1 MQQPQSDLDAAV
13 QKIVNEEAQRVVR
26 QSILMHV
33 PTPTG
38 SPAHSPVKAFQ
49 PPVEQVHVQNLQSA
63 RNPHQQHA
71 VHAQNVAA
79 QSMLQHNAPTPAP
92 APAPAPIPAPAPF
105 TVYTAHGAQPMQP
118 ARTVDVGAGAG
129 GPSSSTSHT
138 SPAPA
143 SAPASASTAPVTASL
158 KDGEGAQ
165 AGAGTE
171 ARTITTRSQ
180 AVQNTKWAYAE
191 NAKRE
196 RAALLL
202 QNALYWKPLERQEY
216 QLQWE
221 EARAAQEAAE
231 AAAQQKLTRRMS
243 YMQQQEK
250 LSKMHTY
257 VREAHREPPPKPEPA
272 FKVRRASVHLASP
285 KKQLTGMYMCVCC
298 TKATSSG
305 PRARSVRHCSANQ
318 FVPHK
323 ILR

>member
-38 SPAHSPVKAFQ
+38 SPAHSPTKAFQ
-49 PPVEQVHVQNLQSA
+49 PPVEQVQVQNVQNA

-79 QSMLQHNAPTPAP
+79 QSMPQHSAPTPAP
-92 APAPAPIPAPAPF
+92 APAPS
-105 TVYTAHGAQPMQP
+105 TVYTAHGAQPMQS
-118 ARTVDVGAGAG
+118 ARMVDVEAGAG
-129 GPSSSTSHT
+129 GASSSTSHT
-138 SPAPA
+138 SATSASA
-143 SAPASASTAPVTASL
+143 SAPASAAPVKASL
-158 KDGEGAQ
+158 KDGEGAH
-165 AGAGTE
+165 AGAGTD
-171 ARTITTRSQ
+171 ARTATTRSQ
-180 AVQNTKWAYAE
+180 AVQNTKWVHAE

-202 QNALYWKPLERQEY
+202 QNALYWRPLERQEY

-221 EARAAQEAAE
+221 EAQAAQKAAE

-257 VREAHREPPPKPEPA
+257 VREAHKDPPPKPEPA
-272 FKVRRASVHLASP
+272 FKVRKASVHLVSP
-285 KKQLTGMYMCVCC
+285 KKQLTGMYMCVC
-298 TKATSSG
+298 
-305 PRARSVRHCSANQ
+305 
-318 FVPHK
+318 FF
-323 ILR
+323 